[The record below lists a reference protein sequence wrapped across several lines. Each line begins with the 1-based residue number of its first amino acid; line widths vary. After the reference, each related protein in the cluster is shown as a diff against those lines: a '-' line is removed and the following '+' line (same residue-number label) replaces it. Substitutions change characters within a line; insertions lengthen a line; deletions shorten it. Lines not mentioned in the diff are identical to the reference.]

1 MLRSKTLIF
10 IDSNLDAESEAGT
23 FRCSEPTCPHVTCG
37 PEGRCYS
44 YNKCACFGHYVKDEL
59 ELTHGNKI
67 GIGHACVSARMK
79 GLKGFF
85 CALAILIVSIA
96 TCGCIQHSNEKR
108 YHSGK
113 EWSQL

>member
-1 MLRSKTLIF
+1 M
-10 IDSNLDAESEAGT
+10 
-23 FRCSEPTCPHVTCG
+23 
-37 PEGRCYS
+37 
-44 YNKCACFGHYVKDEL
+44 KDEL
-59 ELTHGNKI
+59 ELTHEGNKI

-113 EWSQL
+113 EWSQFQSQSVFFCLKKAFIVFLQKF